1 MSIAATGTITFIQTR
16 DLDTALAFYRDTL
29 GLAHSHFDG
38 FAHVFAMGDATLRLT
53 QLPDW
58 TAGAHPA
65 LGWRV
70 ADIAASVAALK
81 AKGVTLLV
89 YPGMG
94 QDEAGI
100 WTAPGG
106 VAKVCWFNDP
116 DKNLLSLT
124 QY

>member
-16 DLDTALAFYRDTL
+16 DLETALVFYRDTL
-29 GLAHSHFDG
+29 GLTHFGFDG
-38 FAHVFAMGDATLRLT
+38 FAHVFGMGDATLRLT

-70 ADIAASVAALK
+70 ADIAASMAALK
-81 AKGVTLLV
+81 AKGVAFLV

-94 QDEAGI
+94 QDEAGL

-106 VAKVCWFNDP
+106 AAKICWFNDP